1 MQVAPP
7 SDEEIARL
15 HKDLFHAGKPVLLSL
30 VPEYSD
36 HYIPLCASGVMPNPL
51 TDLFSSDNL
60 NLSYPDLLKKCEE
73 VFKTYTITADVAKH
87 IEEKTQDQAQSKLWF
102 QQRAGRVTASRLKAA
117 VCTNITQPSHSLI
130 KAVCYPESTQFKSN
144 ATAWGCQHEEQAYR
158 EYKRVAQSK
167 HTDFS
172 ISKSGLVIH
181 ESYPLMGAS
190 PDGIINCVCCG
201 YGVLEIKCP
210 YSCRDTTLKDK
221 SADSTF
227 FLKDMNGDLSLS
239 VYHAHY
245 YQVQAQL
252 KFCNAQYSDFVVFT
266 RNELFV
272 QRIYPDEPFIT
283 LALEKCKEFIKVGV
297 LPELLAKFYSKEP
310 VSSNLPENCNNGD
323 EQWCYC
329 REVESGEMI
338 GCDNPDCR
346 IQWFHTACLRIT
358 RIPKGNWYCPECHK
372 ERRKNK

>member
-1 MQVAPP
+1 MF
-7 SDEEIARL
+7 E
-15 HKDLFHAGKPVLLSL
+15 
-30 VPEYSD
+30 
-36 HYIPLCASGVMPNPL
+36 
-51 TDLFSSDNL
+51 
-60 NLSYPDLLKKCEE
+60 
-73 VFKTYTITADVAKH
+73 TYTITADVAKH
-87 IEEKTQDQAQSKLWF
+87 IEEKTRDQAQSKLWF

-130 KAVCYPESTQFKSN
+130 KAVCYPESTRFKSN
-144 ATAWGCQHEEQAYR
+144 ATTWGCQHEEQAYR

-167 HTDFS
+167 HADFS

-190 PDGIINCVCCG
+190 PDGIIKCACCG

-210 YSCRDTTLKDK
+210 YSCRDTALKDK
-221 SADSTF
+221 SADYTF
-227 FLKDMNGDLSLS
+227 FLKDIKGDLSLS

-310 VSSNLPENCNNGD
+310 VSFNLPENCNDGD
-323 EQWCYC
+323 EQGCYC
-329 REVESGEMI
+329 REVESGEM
-338 GCDNPDCR
+338 
-346 IQWFHTACLRIT
+346 
-358 RIPKGNWYCPECHK
+358 
-372 ERRKNK
+372 